1 MSTARKIVRGAS
13 TRIVTYPVRVLIIIN
28 SVIFPILL
36 GVIIFLIMK
45 FTKPVMDVI
54 TKAKSIE
61 KLVEDNIHL
70 GISKVTE
77 LYNQGKQAFVEYS
90 RDSLVHM
97 LDLKNIVD
105 DSVNLNDLKNII
117 SNAFT
122 NTITHNFTTDSIL
135 DFLKSHDVINN
146 ILDEIIDKIIDGI
159 NSGNLVIDDK
169 TKDIII
175 NAINEIKSHGY
186 TITQFITHLEL
197 MVHTNN

>member
-1 MSTARKIVRGAS
+1 
-13 TRIVTYPVRVLIIIN
+13 
-28 SVIFPILL
+28 
-36 GVIIFLIMK
+36 
-45 FTKPVMDVI
+45 MDII

-77 LYNQGKQAFVEYS
+77 LYNQGTQAISEYAEN
-90 RDSLVHM
+90 SLVHM

-105 DSVNLNDLKNII
+105 DNNLNDLKNII

-135 DFLKSHDVINN
+135 DFVKDHDMINN
-146 ILDEIIDKIIDGI
+146 ILDEIIDKIIGGI
-159 NSGNLVIDDK
+159 NNGNLVIDDK

-175 NAINEIKSHGY
+175 NAINEIKSHEY

-197 MVHTNN
+197 MVHT

>member
-1 MSTARKIVRGAS
+1 MSTVKKIVRGAS

-70 GISKVTE
+70 GISKVKE
-77 LYNQGKQAFVEYS
+77 LYNQGKQVFVDYA

-105 DSVNLNDLKNII
+105 DSVNLGNLKGII
-117 SNAFT
+117 STAFT
-122 NTITHNFTTDSIL
+122 DTITNDFNTDSIL
-135 DFLKSHDVINN
+135 DFVKDHDMINN
-146 ILDEIIDKIIDGI
+146 ILDEIIDGI
-159 NSGNLVIDDK
+159 NNSNIVIDDK

-186 TITQFITHLEL
+186 TITQFITHHEL
-197 MVHTNN
+197 MVHT